1 MLRPSTRKRSG
12 RKTHHQSTNRSL
24 QFEGLERRYAMTA
37 EGQSYALDLAMPT
50 HELAGTLSGTVQW
63 GDGTSSPAVLQ
74 NPPASSSLKFRFDY
88 SLDTSGFFNDA
99 ARRTLLQT
107 IADNLSSKFSDSLS
121 AIQPQTGDS
130 WVAKF
135 KHPVTGLDTSR
146 TNLSIAANELLVFV
160 GARDLAGFEG
170 GLADRGGFSAQSTR
184 PAFVAAVQTRGQ
196 SGATAS
202 PASDVGPWGGSIAFD
217 SGQNWYFGTNASNLQ
232 NNQLDFA
239 SVASHELMHV
249 MGFGT
254 TASWDNKIINSR
266 FVAPNTTAVYGNS
279 IPLADA
285 DHFANNLQIDG
296 RKPTMTQII
305 NAGERLLPTRLDLA
319 GLQDIG
325 WQLIPQTVRATA
337 SHTYGDNGSFPI
349 SVQLTG
355 SKLGTVASTTSVT
368 ITNAPPTLS
377 AISNKTAS
385 AGVAL
390 TLPKLGLFTDP
401 GFGIATSTPPRTET
415 FTYRI
420 NWGDNTPEDT
430 GPATISTLG
439 SPSTATSGF
448 FDASH
453 TYSAPGTYTAT
464 ARVTDDDGS
473 FSQQQFLVSVNFA
486 GKITLTLDKSSISEA
501 AGAGSA
507 ILTITRSG
515 ASTSNPLTVQLTSSD
530 TTEATLPT
538 SAVIPAGLSS
548 TTVSIN
554 AIDDNLF
561 DGTQTVVITP
571 ASVGFEVSTI
581 NLLVTDFQPLQVTAS
596 RSELNEDTP
605 DQSTAQVTVS
615 IRSPAPT
622 GGVAVQLTSNLPG
635 VLSFPS
641 SVQIPFGS
649 TQMTF
654 PVTATNNQRPSNPRN
669 VTLSASGVGLV
680 SDSFVFVVRDN
691 DPALWTNPIDP
702 FDVDESGNVNPLD
715 VLMMIDEINRNGS
728 RILDPLDDA
737 NLLFVDPNR
746 DGALDPLD
754 VLLLI
759 DELNRRL

>member
-1 MLRPSTRKRSG
+1 MSRPSLRKQTGRS
-12 RKTHHQSTNRSL
+12 THVQHNKRAL

-37 EGQSYALDLAMPT
+37 EGQSYALDLPMPT
-50 HELAGTLSGTVQW
+50 HELAGTLSATIQW
-63 GDGTSSPAVLQ
+63 GDGTSNTAVLQ

-88 SLDTSGFFNDA
+88 TLDTSGFFSDA

-121 AIQPQTGDS
+121 AIQPQAGDS
-130 WVAKF
+130 WDAKF

-146 TNLSIAANELLVFV
+146 NNLSIAANELLVFV

-217 SGQNWYFGTNASNLQ
+217 SGQNWYFGTDPNNLQ
-232 NNQLDFA
+232 SNQLDFA

-266 FVAPNTTAVYGNS
+266 FVAPNTTAVYGNT

-296 RKPTMTQII
+296 RKHTMTQII
-305 NAGERLLPTRLDLA
+305 NSGERILPSRLDLA

-325 WQLIPQTVRATA
+325 WQLIPQTVRVTGT
-337 SHTYGDNGSFPI
+337 HTYGDNGSFPI

-355 SKLGTVASTTSVT
+355 NKLGRVSSSTSAT

-377 AISNKTAS
+377 AISNKTAT
-385 AGVAL
+385 AGLPLA
-390 TLPKLGLFTDP
+390 LPKLGLFTDP
-401 GFGIATSTPPRTET
+401 GFGIPTNTPPRTES
-415 FTYRI
+415 FIYRI
-420 NWGDNTPEDT
+420 NWGDGSPEDT
-430 GPATISTLG
+430 GPATVSTLG
-439 SPSTATSGF
+439 SPGTATSGF

-453 TYSAPGTYTAT
+453 TYSTPGTYTAT
-464 ARVTDDDGS
+464 ARVSDDDGG
-473 FSQQQFLVSVNFA
+473 FSQQQFTVNVAFA
-486 GKITLTLDKSSISEA
+486 GKITLSLDKPSISEA
-501 AGAGSA
+501 AGAGA
-507 ILTITRSG
+507 AVLTISRSG
-515 ASTSNPLTVQLTSSD
+515 ANTSNPLTVQLTSSD
-530 TTEATLPT
+530 TSEATLPT
-538 SAVIPAGLSS
+538 SAVIPAGASV
-548 TTVSIN
+548 TTVGIN

-561 DGTQTVVITP
+561 DGTQTVVLTP
-571 ASVGFEVSTI
+571 SCIGYEVSTI
-581 NLLVTDFQPLQVTAS
+581 NLLVTDFQPLQLTAS
-596 RSELNEDTP
+596 RSELNEDIP
-605 DQSTAQVTVS
+605 EQSTAQVTVS
-615 IRSPAPT
+615 IRSPAPAS
-622 GGVAVQLTSNLPG
+622 GVAVQLTSNLPG
-635 VLSFPS
+635 ILNFPNS
-641 SVQIPFGS
+641 LQIPGGS
-649 TQMTF
+649 TQATF
-654 PVTATNNQRPSNPRN
+654 QVIANNDLRPSKPRN
-669 VTLSASGVGLV
+669 VTLTASGSGLI
-680 SDSFVFVVRDN
+680 STSFTFIVQDN

-702 FDVDESGNVNPLD
+702 FDVDDSGNVNPLD

-737 NLLFVDPNR
+737 NLLFVDPNE

>member
-1 MLRPSTRKRSG
+1 
-12 RKTHHQSTNRSL
+12 
-24 QFEGLERRYAMTA
+24 MTA
-37 EGQSYALDLAMPT
+37 EGQSYALDLTMPT
-50 HELAGTLSGTVQW
+50 HELAGTLSGTIQW

-74 NPPASSSLKFRFDY
+74 NPPAASSLKFRFDF
-88 SLDTSGFFNDA
+88 SLDTSGFFSDA
-99 ARRTLLQT
+99 GRRTLLQT

-121 AIQPQTGDS
+121 AIQPQAGDS
-130 WVAKF
+130 WDAKF

-170 GLADRGGFSAQSTR
+170 GLADRGGFSAQSTS
-184 PAFVAAVQTRGQ
+184 PAFVTAVQTRGQ

-217 SGQNWYFGTNASNLQ
+217 SGQNWYFGTDASNLPT
-232 NNQLDFA
+232 NQLDFA

-285 DHFANNLQIDG
+285 DHFANNLQIDS

-305 NAGERLLPTRLDLA
+305 NSGERLLPTRLDLA

-325 WQLIPQTVRATA
+325 WQLIPQTVRVTGT
-337 SHTYGDNGSFPI
+337 HTYGDNGNFPI

-355 SKLGTVASTTSVT
+355 NKLGRVASSTSVT
-368 ITNAPPTLS
+368 ITNASPTLA
-377 AISNKTAS
+377 AISNKTVS
-385 AGVAL
+385 AGVAF

-401 GFGIATSTPPRTET
+401 GFGITTTAPPRTET
-415 FTYRI
+415 FVYRI
-420 NWGDNTPEDT
+420 NWGDGTPEDT

-439 SPSTATSGF
+439 SPGTATSGF

-453 TYSAPGTYTAT
+453 TYSTPGTYTAT
-464 ARVTDDDGS
+464 ARVTDDDGA
-473 FSQQQFLVSVNFA
+473 FSQQQFTVIVNFA
-486 GKITLTLDKSSISEA
+486 GKITLSLDKSSISES
-501 AGAGSA
+501 AGAGA
-507 ILTITRSG
+507 AVLTITRSG
-515 ASTSNPLTVQLTSSD
+515 ANTSNPLTVQLTSSD

-538 SAVIPAGLSS
+538 SAIIPAGLSS

-571 ASVGFEVSTI
+571 ACAGFEISTI
-581 NLLVTDFQPLQVTAS
+581 NLLVTDFQPLQLTAS
-596 RSELNEDTP
+596 RSELNEDIP
-605 DQSTAQVTVS
+605 EQSTAQVTVA

-622 GGVAVQLTSNLPG
+622 GGVTVQLTSNLPG
-635 VLSFPS
+635 VLAFPS
-641 SVQIPFGS
+641 SVQIPAGS
-649 TQMTF
+649 TQTTF
-654 PVTATNNQRPSNPRN
+654 PVTAANDRRPSNPRS

-680 SDSFVFVVRDN
+680 SASFVFVVRDN
-691 DPALWTNPIDP
+691 DPALWTNPVDP
-702 FDVDESGNVNPLD
+702 FDVDDSGNVNPLD

>member
-1 MLRPSTRKRSG
+1 MLRPSTRKQSG
-12 RKTHHQSTNRSL
+12 RTTRHQSTNRSL

-37 EGQSYALDLAMPT
+37 EGQAFALDLSMPT

-74 NPPASSSLKFRFDY
+74 NPPVSSSLKFRFDY
-88 SLDTSGFFNDA
+88 SLDTTGFFNDV
-99 ARRTLLQT
+99 ARKTLLQT

-121 AIQPQTGDS
+121 AIQPQAGDS
-130 WVAKF
+130 WDAKF
-135 KHPVTGLDTSR
+135 KHPVTGLNTSR

-217 SGQNWYFGTNASNLQ
+217 SGQNWYFGTDPNNLQ
-232 NNQLDFA
+232 SNQLDFA

-254 TASWDNKIINSR
+254 TASWDNKIVNSR
-266 FVAPNTTAVYGNS
+266 FVAPNTTAVYGNT

-305 NAGERLLPTRLDLA
+305 NAGERILPSRLDLA

-325 WQLIPQTVRATA
+325 WQLIPQTVRVTGN
-337 SHTYGDNGSFPI
+337 HTYGDNGSFPI

-355 SKLGTVASTTSVT
+355 NKLGRVSSSTSAT

-377 AISNKTAS
+377 AISNKTAT
-385 AGVAL
+385 AGQPLA
-390 TLPKLGLFTDP
+390 LPKLGLFTDP
-401 GFGIATSTPPRTET
+401 GFGIPTSTPPRTET
-415 FTYRI
+415 FIYRI
-420 NWGDNTPEDT
+420 NWGDGTPEDT
-430 GPATISTLG
+430 GPATVSTLG
-439 SPSTATSGF
+439 SPGTATAGF

-453 TYSAPGTYTAT
+453 TYSTPGSYTAT
-464 ARVTDDDGS
+464 ARVTDDDGA
-473 FSQQQFLVSVNFA
+473 FSQQQFTVNVNFA

-501 AGAGSA
+501 AGAGA
-507 ILTITRSG
+507 AVLTISRSG
-515 ASTSNPLTVQLTSSD
+515 ASTSNPLTVQLSSSD
-530 TTEATLPT
+530 TSEATLPT
-538 SAVIPAGLSS
+538 SAIIPAGLSS

-554 AIDDNLF
+554 AIDDIVF
-561 DGTQTVVITP
+561 DGTQSVVITP
-571 ASVGFEVSTI
+571 ACAGFEVSTI
-581 NLLVTDFQPLQVTAS
+581 SLLVTDFQPLQLTAS
-596 RSELNEDTP
+596 RSELNEDIP
-605 DQSTAQVTVS
+605 EQSTAQVTVS
-615 IRSPAPT
+615 IRSPAAA
-622 GGVAVQLTSNLPG
+622 GGVAVQLTSTLPG
-635 VLSFPS
+635 VLAFPS
-641 SVQIPFGS
+641 SVQIPAGN
-649 TQMTF
+649 TQTTF
-654 PVTATNNQRPSNPRN
+654 TVTAVNDQRPSNPRN
-669 VTLSASGVGLV
+669 VVLSASGSGLV
-680 SDSFVFVVRDN
+680 STTFDFIVRDN
-691 DPALWTNPIDP
+691 DPAIWTNPIDR
-702 FDVDESGNVNPLD
+702 FDVDDSGNVNPLD